1 MLIIKR
7 LFCFK
12 ATLFSFLFIFST
24 SSLSDTNNV
33 QLENN
38 KEYFKRSVLVIS
50 HEKIFGATKLGK
62 AIFEKFK
69 NEEEI
74 LSVEAEK
81 IEKIFIDEEKELTSI
96 RPNLDSNEFLKLA
109 NDFDK
114 RVELERLN
122 QRQKESIIKENLNI
136 WKKKFFNTYMI
147 PIIQDFMKFYEA
159 SIVIDI
165 DSKAFRLVIFDSR
178 INITDSVIE
187 RMNNLYIN
195 IDEITQE
202 IIS

>member
-1 MLIIKR
+1 MLLIKR

-24 SSLSDTNNV
+24 SSLSDSKNIP
-33 QLENN
+33 LENSR
-38 KEYFKRSVLVIS
+38 EYFKRSVLVIS

-69 NEEEI
+69 HEEEI

-122 QRQKESIIKENLNI
+122 QRNKEAIIKENFNI

-147 PIIQDFMKFYEA
+147 PIIQEFMKIYEA
-159 SIVIDI
+159 SLVIDI

-178 INITDSVIE
+178 INITNSVIE
-187 RMNNLYIN
+187 RMNSLYIN

-202 IIS
+202 ITS

>member
-24 SSLSDTNNV
+24 SSLSDTNNI

-38 KEYFKRSVLVIS
+38 REYFKRSVLVIS
-50 HEKIFGATKLGK
+50 HEKIFGDTKLGK
-62 AIFEKFK
+62 AIFKKFK
-69 NEEEI
+69 NEEEK

-81 IEKIFIDEEKELTSI
+81 IEKIFIDEEKELTII
-96 RPNLDSNEFLKLA
+96 RPNLDSDEFLKLA

-122 QRQKESIIKENLNI
+122 QRQKESTIKENLNI

>member
-24 SSLSDTNNV
+24 SSLSDTNNI

-38 KEYFKRSVLVIS
+38 REYFKRSVLVIS
-50 HEKIFGATKLGK
+50 HEKIFGDTKLGK

-81 IEKIFIDEEKELTSI
+81 IEKIFIDEEKELTII
-96 RPNLDSNEFLKLA
+96 RPNLDSDEFLKLA

-122 QRQKESIIKENLNI
+122 QRQKESTIKENLNI

-178 INITDSVIE
+178 INITDSVIK

>member
-1 MLIIKR
+1 MLIIRR

-38 KEYFKRSVLVIS
+38 REYFKRSVLVIS

-96 RPNLDSNEFLKLA
+96 RPNLDSDEFLKLA

-122 QRQKESIIKENLNI
+122 QRNKEAIIKENFNI

-147 PIIQDFMKFYEA
+147 PIIQEFMKIYEA
-159 SIVIDI
+159 SLVIDI

-178 INITDSVIE
+178 INITNSVIE
-187 RMNNLYIN
+187 RMNSLYIN

-202 IIS
+202 ITS

>member
-1 MLIIKR
+1 MLLIKI
-7 LFCFK
+7 LFCLK
-12 ATLFSFLFIFST
+12 ATLFSFLFIFTT
-24 SSLSDTNNV
+24 SSLSDSKNI

-38 KEYFKRSVLVIS
+38 REYFKRSVLIIS
-50 HEKIFGATKLGK
+50 HEKIFGDTKLGK

-74 LSVEAEK
+74 LSVEAKK
-81 IEKIFIDEEKELTSI
+81 IEKIFIDEEKELTLI
-96 RPNLDSNEFLKLA
+96 RPNLESEEFLKLA

-122 QRQKESIIKENLNI
+122 QRQKESSIKENLNI

-147 PIIQDFMKFYEA
+147 PIIQEFMKIYEA
-159 SIVIDI
+159 SLVIDI

-178 INITDSVIE
+178 INITNSVIE
-187 RMNNLYIN
+187 RMNSLYIN

-202 IIS
+202 ITS

>member
-24 SSLSDTNNV
+24 SSLSDTNNI

-38 KEYFKRSVLVIS
+38 REYFKRSVLVIS
-50 HEKIFGATKLGK
+50 HEKIFGDTKLGK

-81 IEKIFIDEEKELTSI
+81 IEKIFIDEEKELTLI
-96 RPNLDSNEFLKLA
+96 RPNLDSDEFLKLA

-122 QRQKESIIKENLNI
+122 QRNKEAIIKENFNI

-147 PIIQDFMKFYEA
+147 PIIQEFMKIYEA
-159 SIVIDI
+159 SLVIDI

-178 INITDSVIE
+178 INITNSVIE
-187 RMNNLYIN
+187 RMNSLYIS
-195 IDEITQE
+195 IDDITQE
-202 IIS
+202 ITS

>member
-1 MLIIKR
+1 MLLIKR

-12 ATLFSFLFIFST
+12 ATLFSFLLIFST
-24 SSLSDTNNV
+24 SSLSDSKNIP
-33 QLENN
+33 LENSR
-38 KEYFKRSVLVIS
+38 EYFKRSVLVIS

-62 AIFEKFK
+62 AIFKKFK
-69 NEEEI
+69 DEEEI

-122 QRQKESIIKENLNI
+122 QRNKETIIKENLNI

-147 PIIQDFMKFYEA
+147 PIIQEFMKIYEA
-159 SIVIDI
+159 SLVIDI

-178 INITDSVIE
+178 INITNSVIE
-187 RMNNLYIN
+187 RMNSLYIN

-202 IIS
+202 ITS

>member
-24 SSLSDTNNV
+24 SSLSDTNNI

-38 KEYFKRSVLVIS
+38 REYFKRSVLVIS
-50 HEKIFGATKLGK
+50 HEKIFGDTKLGK

-96 RPNLDSNEFLKLA
+96 RPNLDSDEFLKLA

-122 QRQKESIIKENLNI
+122 QRQKESTIKENLNI

>member
-1 MLIIKR
+1 MLLIKR

-24 SSLSDTNNV
+24 SSLSDSKNIP
-33 QLENN
+33 LENSR
-38 KEYFKRSVLVIS
+38 EYFKRSVLVIS

-62 AIFEKFK
+62 AIFEKFRDQ
-69 NEEEI
+69 EEI

-122 QRQKESIIKENLNI
+122 QRNKEAIIKENFNI

-147 PIIQDFMKFYEA
+147 PIIQEFMKIYEA
-159 SIVIDI
+159 SLVIDI

-178 INITDSVIE
+178 INITNSVIE
-187 RMNNLYIN
+187 RMNSLYIN

-202 IIS
+202 ITS

>member
-24 SSLSDTNNV
+24 SSLSDTNNI

-38 KEYFKRSVLVIS
+38 REYFKRSVLVIS
-50 HEKIFGATKLGK
+50 HEKIFGDTKLGK
-62 AIFEKFK
+62 AIFEKFR

-81 IEKIFIDEEKELTSI
+81 IEKIFIDEEKELTLI
-96 RPNLDSNEFLKLA
+96 RPNLDSDEFLKLA

-165 DSKAFRLVIFDSR
+165 DSKAFRSVIFDSR

>member
-24 SSLSDTNNV
+24 SSLSDTNNI

-38 KEYFKRSVLVIS
+38 REYFKRSVLVIS
-50 HEKIFGATKLGK
+50 HEKIFGDTKLGK

-96 RPNLDSNEFLKLA
+96 RPNLDSDEFLKLA

-122 QRQKESIIKENLNI
+122 QRNKEAIIKENFNI

-147 PIIQDFMKFYEA
+147 PIIQEFMKIYEA
-159 SIVIDI
+159 SLVIDI

-178 INITDSVIE
+178 INITNSVIE
-187 RMNNLYIN
+187 RMNSLYIN

-202 IIS
+202 ITS

>member
-24 SSLSDTNNV
+24 SSLSDTNNI

-38 KEYFKRSVLVIS
+38 REYFKRSVLVIS
-50 HEKIFGATKLGK
+50 HEKIFGDTKLGK

-96 RPNLDSNEFLKLA
+96 RPNLDSDEFLKLA

-122 QRQKESIIKENLNI
+122 QRNKEAIIKENLNI

-147 PIIQDFMKFYEA
+147 PIIQELMKIYEA
-159 SIVIDI
+159 SLVIDI

-178 INITDSVIE
+178 INITNSVIE
-187 RMNNLYIN
+187 RMNILYTN

-202 IIS
+202 ITS

>member
-38 KEYFKRSVLVIS
+38 REYFKRSVLVIS

-96 RPNLDSNEFLKLA
+96 RPNLDSDEFLKLA

-178 INITDSVIE
+178 INITNSVIE

>member
-1 MLIIKR
+1 MLISKR

-24 SSLSDTNNV
+24 SSLSDTNNI

-38 KEYFKRSVLVIS
+38 REYFKRSVLVIS
-50 HEKIFGATKLGK
+50 HEKIFGDTKLGK

-96 RPNLDSNEFLKLA
+96 RPNLDSNEFSKLA

-122 QRQKESIIKENLNI
+122 QRNKEAVINENLNI
-136 WKKKFFNTYMI
+136 WKKKFFNNYMI
-147 PIIQDFMKFYEA
+147 PIIQEFMKIYEA
-159 SIVIDI
+159 SLVIDI

-178 INITDSVIE
+178 INITNSVIE
-187 RMNNLYIN
+187 RMNSLYIN
-195 IDEITQE
+195 IDEIIEDITF
-202 IIS
+202 

>member
-1 MLIIKR
+1 MIIIKR

-50 HEKIFGATKLGK
+50 HEKIFGDTKLGK

-96 RPNLDSNEFLKLA
+96 RPNLDSDEFLKLA

-165 DSKAFRLVIFDSR
+165 DSKAFRSVIFDSR
-178 INITDSVIE
+178 INITNSVIE
-187 RMNNLYIN
+187 RMNILYID

>member
-1 MLIIKR
+1 MIVIKR
-7 LFCFK
+7 LFYLY
-12 ATLFSFLFIFST
+12 ATLFSFLFLFST
-24 SSLSDTNNV
+24 YSLSDSKNIP
-33 QLENN
+33 LENN
-38 KEYFKRSVLVIS
+38 REYLKRSVLVIS
-50 HEKIFGATKLGK
+50 HEKIFGDTKLGK
-62 AIFEKFK
+62 AIFKKFK
-69 NEEEI
+69 DEEEI

-96 RPNLDSNEFLKLA
+96 RPNLDSDEFLKLA

>member
-7 LFCFK
+7 LFCLK

-24 SSLSDTNNV
+24 SSLSDTNNI

-38 KEYFKRSVLVIS
+38 REYFKRSVLVIS
-50 HEKIFGATKLGK
+50 HEKIFGDTKLGK

-96 RPNLDSNEFLKLA
+96 RPNLDSDEFLKLA

-178 INITDSVIE
+178 INITNSVIE

>member
-7 LFCFK
+7 LFYFK

-24 SSLSDTNNV
+24 SSLSDTNNI

-38 KEYFKRSVLVIS
+38 REYFKRSVLVIS

-96 RPNLDSNEFLKLA
+96 RPNLDSDEFLKLA

-122 QRQKESIIKENLNI
+122 QRQKESTIKENLNI

>member
-1 MLIIKR
+1 MILKKS
-7 LFCFK
+7 LFYLK
-12 ATLFSFLFIFST
+12 STLFFFFLFFPT
-24 SSLSDTNNV
+24 FSLSDSKNIP
-33 QLENN
+33 LENSR
-38 KEYFKRSVLVIS
+38 EYFKPSVLVIS
-50 HEKIFGATKLGK
+50 HEKIFGDTKLGK

-96 RPNLDSNEFLKLA
+96 RPNLDSDEFLKLA

-122 QRQKESIIKENLNI
+122 QRQKESTIKENLNI

-159 SIVIDI
+159 SIVIVI

>member
-24 SSLSDTNNV
+24 SSLSDTNNI

-38 KEYFKRSVLVIS
+38 REYFKRSVLVIS
-50 HEKIFGATKLGK
+50 HEKIFGETKLGK
-62 AIFEKFK
+62 AIFKKFK

-96 RPNLDSNEFLKLA
+96 RPNLDSDEFLKLA

>member
-24 SSLSDTNNV
+24 SSLSDSNNI
-33 QLENN
+33 QLENDR
-38 KEYFKRSVLVIS
+38 EYFKRSVLVIS
-50 HEKIFGATKLGK
+50 HEKIFGDTKLGK

-96 RPNLDSNEFLKLA
+96 RPNLDSDEFLKLA

>member
-1 MLIIKR
+1 MLISKR

-24 SSLSDTNNV
+24 SSLSDTNNIR
-33 QLENN
+33 LENN
-38 KEYFKRSVLVIS
+38 REYFKRSVLVIS
-50 HEKIFGATKLGK
+50 HEKIFGDTKLGK
-62 AIFEKFK
+62 AIFEKFR

-81 IEKIFIDEEKELTSI
+81 IEKIFIDEEKELTLI
-96 RPNLDSNEFLKLA
+96 RPNLDSDEFLKLA

-178 INITDSVIE
+178 INITNSVIE

>member
-1 MLIIKR
+1 MFTIPINLEQKKLDRGDGVYSYDI
-7 LFCFK
+7 
-12 ATLFSFLFIFST
+12 TLKDDGWF
-24 SSLSDTNNV
+24 TNIT
-33 QLENN
+33 L
-38 KEYFKRSVLVIS
+38 KE
-50 HEKIFGATKLGK
+50 
-62 AIFEKFK
+62 
-69 NEEEI
+69 
-74 LSVEAEK
+74 
-81 IEKIFIDEEKELTSI
+81 
-96 RPNLDSNEFLKLA
+96 KLA

-122 QRQKESIIKENLNI
+122 QRRKESTIKENLNI

-178 INITDSVIE
+178 INITNSVIE
-187 RMNNLYIN
+187 RMNSLYIN

-202 IIS
+202 ITS

>member
-1 MLIIKR
+1 MLILKR

-12 ATLFSFLFIFST
+12 ATLFSFLFIIST

-38 KEYFKRSVLVIS
+38 REYFKRSVLVIS

-81 IEKIFIDEEKELTSI
+81 IEKIFIDEEKELTLI
-96 RPNLDSNEFLKLA
+96 RPNLDSDEFLKLA

-202 IIS
+202 ITS

>member
-7 LFCFK
+7 LFCFN

-24 SSLSDTNNV
+24 SSLSDTNNI

-38 KEYFKRSVLVIS
+38 REYFKRSVLVIS
-50 HEKIFGATKLGK
+50 HEKIFGDTKLGK

-81 IEKIFIDEEKELTSI
+81 IEKIFIDEEKELTLI
-96 RPNLDSNEFLKLA
+96 RPDLDSNEFLKLA

-122 QRQKESIIKENLNI
+122 QRQKESIIEENLNI

-147 PIIQDFMKFYEA
+147 PIIQEFMKIYEA
-159 SIVIDI
+159 SLVIDI

-178 INITDSVIE
+178 INITNSVIE
-187 RMNNLYIN
+187 RMNSLYIN

-202 IIS
+202 ITS

>member
-1 MLIIKR
+1 MLISKR

-24 SSLSDTNNV
+24 SSLSDTNNI

-38 KEYFKRSVLVIS
+38 REYFKRSVLVIS
-50 HEKIFGATKLGK
+50 HEKIFGDTKLGK

-96 RPNLDSNEFLKLA
+96 RPNLDSDEFLKLA

-178 INITDSVIE
+178 INITDSVID